1 MQEVIPERL
10 MKAGELDSFLAW
22 LRGLSIDTEDKKQLL
37 RLWADRVGIKL
48 NGDIIARAGIERR

>member
-10 MKAGELDSFLAW
+10 MKAEELDSFLAW
-22 LRGLSIDTEDKKQLL
+22 LRGLRITPEDKKQLL
-37 RLWADRVGIKL
+37 MFWADRVGIKL